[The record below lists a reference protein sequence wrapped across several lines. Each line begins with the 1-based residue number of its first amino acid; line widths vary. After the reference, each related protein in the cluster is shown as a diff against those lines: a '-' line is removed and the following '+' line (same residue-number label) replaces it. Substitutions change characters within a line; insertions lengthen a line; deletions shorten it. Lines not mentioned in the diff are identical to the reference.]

1 MKYVYVPLHT
11 NADCRVKFTKWPN
24 ADKLKDNQICV
35 GVLENGPFEGSC
47 NGDSGGALVV
57 PKNGYA
63 ILYGIVSYGG
73 VKYCADP
80 DHPTI
85 FTRVT
90 SFIEWIEE
98 NL

>member
-11 NADCRVKFTKWPN
+11 NADCRVKFTKWGGEKVR
-24 ADKLKDNQICV
+24 DILICV
-35 GVLENGPFEGSC
+35 GVLVNGPYEGSC
-47 NGDSGGALVV
+47 QGDSGGPLVV
-57 PKNGYA
+57 PKNDYA
-63 ILYGIVSYGG
+63 ILYGIVSFGPAG
-73 VKYCADP
+73 YCADP